1 VSPAHHSG
9 ERRWP
14 VLVVVVAVLAGVSL
28 AVASR
33 GTGAPP
39 AGSSGTPSALVSAHN
54 AESSAWYCTGMSTAT
69 GSAPGTLVLTNTTPA
84 PVTAGI
90 TAVSDTGAYV
100 HASVSVPGDTVVS
113 PSVSGPSSGSW
124 QADTVTVAGGGVAV
138 SQSVHGSSGWGV
150 APCQSSTAANW
161 YFAGG
166 TTANSDGL
174 FASLLNPT
182 STPVVVDLSFITS
195 TGAVHPINYQ
205 GLVLPPG
212 QLVVENVAAEVQN
225 ASTVSTVV
233 TARTGRV
240 VASELQ
246 VFSGSSSG
254 LSVVPGV
261 AQPAVHWA
269 IPQGEENSGGSSEI
283 DVFNPGISSV
293 AVRVHLRLASGPLA
307 PLSSDVAPGSTWV
320 VATDKQTRIPAGAP
334 YSVIVDASGG
344 AGVVVGRT
352 VQAPGSAASPQA
364 GLAPG
369 IAGSSMT
376 SPTGEWVVP
385 PPGTSANPAVGGAA
399 PNSLA
404 LSNTSGAPATYHVD
418 AATTTGQRLLASGT
432 LAPGFFSLVPASAL
446 SAAGFDPIVVRADR
460 SLAVSED
467 LVPSG
472 ALGVVTM
479 PGLPLAAA
487 IGV

>member
-9 ERRWP
+9 ARRWP
-14 VLVVVVAVLAGVSL
+14 ILVVVVAVIAGVSL
-28 AVASR
+28 AVSS
-33 GTGAPP
+33 GGSGPTS
-39 AGSSGTPSALVSAHN
+39 AGSSGTPSALVGAPD

-69 GSAPGTLVLTNTTPA
+69 GSAPGALVLTNTTPG
-84 PVTAGI
+84 PVTASI
-90 TAVSDTGAYV
+90 TAVSEAGASV
-100 HASVSVPGDTVVS
+100 HASVSVPGYSVVS
-113 PSVSGPSSGSW
+113 PSVPSPSSGSW

-138 SQSVHGSSGWGV
+138 SQSVHGSTGWGV

-166 TTANSDGL
+166 STANSDGL
-174 FASLLNPT
+174 FVSLLNPT
-182 STPVVVDLSFITS
+182 STPVVIDLSFMTP

-212 QLVVENVAAEVQN
+212 KVVVENVAAEVQN
-225 ASTVSTVV
+225 TSTVSTVV

-246 VFSGSSSG
+246 VFSGFSSG
-254 LSVVPGV
+254 LSVVSGV
-261 AQPAVHWA
+261 ARPAVHWA
-269 IPQGEENSGGSSEI
+269 IPQGEENSGGNSEI
-283 DVFNPGISSV
+283 DVFNPGSTSV

-307 PLSSDVAPGSTWV
+307 PLSSEVAPGATWV
-320 VATDKQTRIPAGAP
+320 VATDKQTRIPTGAP
-334 YSVIVDASGG
+334 YSAVVDASGG
-344 AGVVVGRT
+344 AGVVVGRA
-352 VQAPGSAASPQA
+352 VLAPGSAASPQA

-369 IAGSSMT
+369 VAGSSMT
-376 SPTGEWVVP
+376 SPAGEWIVP
-385 PPGTSANPAVGGAA
+385 PPGTGTNPAVAGAA

-404 LSNTSGAPATYHVD
+404 LSNTSGAAVTYRVYGVT
-418 AATTTGQRLLASGT
+418 ASGQRLLASGT
-432 LAPGFFSLVPASAL
+432 LAPGLFSLVPASAL

-460 SLAVSED
+460 SLGIIED
-467 LVPSG
+467 LKPSG

-479 PGLPLAAA
+479 PGLPLSAA

>member
-14 VLVVVVAVLAGVSL
+14 VLLVVAAVLGGVAL

-33 GTGAPP
+33 GSAP
-39 AGSSGTPSALVSAHN
+39 ASVASSGAPSALVSAPD

-69 GSAPGTLVLTNTTPA
+69 GSAPGALVLTNTGPE
-84 PVTAGI
+84 PVSASI
-90 TAVSDTGAYV
+90 AAASDGGSSV
-100 HASVSVPGDTVVS
+100 HVTVSVPGDTVVS
-113 PSVSGPSSGSW
+113 PSVPSLSSGSW
-124 QADTVTVAGGGVAV
+124 QADTVTVTGGGVAV
-138 SQSVHGSSGWGV
+138 SQSVHGPAGWGV
-150 APCQSSTAANW
+150 APCQSSTAADW

-174 FASLLNPT
+174 FVSLLNPT
-182 STPVVVDLSFITS
+182 STPVVVDLSFMTPS
-195 TGAVHPINYQ
+195 GAVHPINFQ
-205 GLVLPPG
+205 GVVLPPG
-212 QLVVENVAAEVQN
+212 QVVVENVASEVQN
-225 ASTVSTVV
+225 TSTVSTVV
-233 TARTGRV
+233 SARTGRV

-254 LSVVPGV
+254 LSVVPGA
-261 AQPAVHWA
+261 AQPAVRWA
-269 IPQGEENSGGSSEI
+269 IPQSEENSGGNSEI
-283 DVFNPGISSV
+283 DVFNPGSTPV
-293 AVRVHLRLASGPLA
+293 AVRVHLRLSSGPLA
-307 PLSSDVAPGSTWV
+307 PLSREVAPRTTWV
-320 VATDKQTRIPAGAP
+320 VGTDKQTRIPAGTP

-352 VQAPGSAASPQA
+352 VLAPQSATSPQA
-364 GLAPG
+364 GLAAG
-369 IAGSSMT
+369 VAGSAMT
-376 SPTGEWVVP
+376 SPTGQWVVP
-385 PPGTSANPAVGGAA
+385 PPGTSANPAVAGAA

-404 LSNTSGAPATYHVD
+404 LSNTSGASLTYRVYGV
-418 AATTTGQRLLASGT
+418 TTSGQRLLASGT

-460 SLAVSED
+460 SLGVSED
-467 LVPSG
+467 LKPSG